1 MMQFSIAYNKNVL
14 LITTTTSI
22 FKNNAL
28 IISRISL
35 TTNSEMFTLLWEAVS
50 TRKRQ
55 ATMCWSQTKTAN

>member
-1 MMQFSIAYNKNVL
+1 MMQFSIVYNKNVL

-55 ATMCWSQTKTAN
+55 ATMC